1 MTTRFATGLPP
12 VVAGFVARTLTT
24 TPGLASAEVA
34 AAPFWYTNF
43 VFEFS
48 SNLWA
53 RARPS
58 RSVSVEP
65 SLPVTQPAAP
75 KCLCLW
81 AGAWDL
87 CAAATATAETDAI
100 ATTSAAI
107 SMVRLL
113 SFESIRGTSCRD
125 SGPQHGLPRDGAVA
139 PVKNFLMRPLAV
151 LRVLFRL

>member
-1 MTTRFATGLPP
+1 MGTDVLLEHDLRASVESGSCWKMKNGRVFIAFSAAKPFRK
-12 VVAGFVARTLTT
+12 VASYVPAVIVEYLRYPDLSCARTLTT

-75 KCLCLW
+75 KCL
-81 AGAWDL
+81 
-87 CAAATATAETDAI
+87 
-100 ATTSAAI
+100 
-107 SMVRLL
+107 
-113 SFESIRGTSCRD
+113 
-125 SGPQHGLPRDGAVA
+125 
-139 PVKNFLMRPLAV
+139 
-151 LRVLFRL
+151 